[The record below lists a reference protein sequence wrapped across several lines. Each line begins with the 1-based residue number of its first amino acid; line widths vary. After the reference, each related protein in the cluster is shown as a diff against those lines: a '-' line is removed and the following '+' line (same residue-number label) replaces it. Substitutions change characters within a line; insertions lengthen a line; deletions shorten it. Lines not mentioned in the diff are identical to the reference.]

1 VEIKNLVEML
11 EPKTLNQAYNLA
23 RLQDN
28 TIAYRRS
35 YHNSSKLVPTN
46 TSRVAQS
53 KPSQNQRPYKIPPPL
68 TAINLK

>member
-1 VEIKNLVEML
+1 ML

-28 TIAYRRS
+28 TIAYRKS
-35 YHNSSKLVPTN
+35 YQNSSKLVPN